1 MDGVDCDI
9 PRSTSFSASSQ
20 SRMAIVIVRSS
31 PYSSIH
37 RRSFESAK
45 EVPIID
51 IGLPPPCPD
60 EGEASALG
68 PIPPYNCQSHNEAG
82 AHLAYIAQ
90 PHSLPSNGR
99 KWSPINR
106 AKRVI
111 RFQWLWPAWGSHLL
125 YLHAHGFPSLQGFDP
140 PPKYVLIRRYYFD
153 TYLGPK
159 MIRSIYMRSAR

>member
-1 MDGVDCDI
+1 
-9 PRSTSFSASSQ
+9 
-20 SRMAIVIVRSS
+20 MAIVIVRSS

-90 PHSLPSNGR
+90 PHSLPSN
-99 KWSPINR
+99 
-106 AKRVI
+106 
-111 RFQWLWPAWGSHLL
+111 LL
-125 YLHAHGFPSLQGFDP
+125 FLAFFPLLLAQFLRDL
-140 PPKYVLIRRYYFD
+140 PKS
-153 TYLGPK
+153 GK
-159 MIRSIYMRSAR
+159 